1 MARSVMVSA
10 RRKGKVIGPAN
21 AETRPGDLPEDDLFT
36 SADLFGD
43 MVDETPADGGA
54 PKEPGSRR
62 APIRIQVC
70 EPGHARDDAS
80 EFPDEPALPREEAN
94 LLDVLGPEDAVA
106 TPIAPLHDDEPDTR
120 GRIDRAALEKGE
132 TSPHDLSAAEGTE
145 GPGVDQLL
153 ADLALPMVQE
163 GQRGKGTVGDKVA
176 GEPGKR
182 VGVKKERAK
191 KAEPDRSA
199 LLFHARPPK
208 REGDVE
214 LDLAAI
220 VEEAMGPSKKARLS
234 GKGAPS
240 ADDRVF
246 GPYRLLEKVASG
258 GMAEVFRAKRTGV
271 EGFEK
276 VLAVKRILRHLS
288 DNKEFVDMFINEAKM
303 VAGLTHPNIVQI
315 YDLGK
320 IEKTYFIAMEYVHGR
335 DLRTIARRARD
346 RGMRV
351 PLDLSVL
358 VISRVCAALDY
369 AHRKRDDTGRPM
381 LIVHRDVSPQNILIS
396 FDGDVKLTDF
406 GIARAASMAPTTDS
420 GGALRGKL
428 LYMSPEQAW
437 GRTVDCRSDIFS
449 LGIVFYE
456 MITDQKPF
464 AGGSDLSVLEQVR
477 ACRVTPP
484 RVHNARIPER
494 IERVVLKALD
504 SDPENRY
511 QDAGEMHKDLER
523 VLHERQPP
531 TVTELARFMEILFED
546 QQPGPGDNATD
557 RDAALVARK
566 LEVDLD
572 GSHADAV
579 ESFEDLLKEFKP

>member
-1 MARSVMVSA
+1 MVSA
-10 RRKGKVIGPAN
+10 RGKQKTVGPAKTAVYP
-21 AETRPGDLPEDDLFT
+21 AESSDGPLLTA
-36 SADLFGD
+36 ADLFGD
-43 MVDETPADGGA
+43 MVDETPADSA
-54 PKEPGSRR
+54 PAQRPAGRR
-62 APIRIQVC
+62 DPIRVQVV
-70 EPGHARDDAS
+70 EPGHAKEDPGELRG
-80 EFPDEPALPREEAN
+80 EPALPQELAN
-94 LLDVLGPEDAVA
+94 LLDVLGPSGAEVAPVAAVA
-106 TPIAPLHDDEPDTR
+106 PQHDDEPDTR
-120 GRIDRAALEKGE
+120 GRIDRAALERGA
-132 TSPHDLSAAEGTE
+132 TSPGEVEQAAAS

-153 ADLALPMVQE
+153 EDLALPMVQE
-163 GQRGKGTVGDKVA
+163 GQRARDTAGDKVR

-182 VGVKKERAK
+182 VGARKERPK
-191 KAEPDRSA
+191 KTEPDRSP
-199 LLFHARPPK
+199 LLFHARAPR

-220 VEEAMGPSKKARLS
+220 VEEAMGPSKKARAATQ
-234 GKGAPS
+234 GAAAGS
-240 ADDRVF
+240 DRVF

-276 VLAVKRILRHLS
+276 VVAVKRILRHLS
-288 DNKEFVDMFINEAKM
+288 DNKEFVDMFVNEAKM

-346 RGMRV
+346 RGMRI
-351 PLDLSVL
+351 PLDLSL
-358 VISRVCAALDY
+358 LIISRVCAALDY
-369 AHRKRDDTGRPM
+369 AHRKRDDTGQAM

-396 FDGDVKLTDF
+396 FEGDVKLTDF

-437 GRTVDCRSDIFS
+437 GRAVDCRSDIFS

-546 QQPGPGDNATD
+546 QQAGPNAD
-557 RDAALVARK
+557 KPAEREPALVERK

>member
-1 MARSVMVSA
+1 
-10 RRKGKVIGPAN
+10 
-21 AETRPGDLPEDDLFT
+21 
-36 SADLFGD
+36 
-43 MVDETPADGGA
+43 MVDETPSDAEVGA
-54 PKEPGSRR
+54 RPPSRR
-62 APIRIQVC
+62 DPIRVQVV
-70 EPGHARDDAS
+70 EPGHSKEGPA
-80 EFPDEPALPREEAN
+80 ELTDEPALPQEVAN
-94 LLDVLGPEDAVA
+94 LLDVL
-106 TPIAPLHDDEPDTR
+106 APSGTSVSPVGLPDDDEPDTR
-120 GRIDRAALEKGE
+120 GRIDRAALERGAPSGE
-132 TSPHDLSAAEGTE
+132 VRPGASAGL
-145 GPGVDQLL
+145 GVDQLL
-153 ADLALPMVQE
+153 EDLASPMVQE
-163 GQRGKGTVGDKVA
+163 GQRTRDTAGDNVRGESGRRVVA
-176 GEPGKR
+176 
-182 VGVKKERAK
+182 KKERPK
-191 KAEPDRSA
+191 KAEPDRSP
-199 LLFHARPPK
+199 LLFHARTPR

-220 VEEAMGPSKKARLS
+220 VEEAMGPSKKSRA
-234 GKGAPS
+234 GKGAIP

-276 VLAVKRILRHLS
+276 VVAVKRILRHLS

-315 YDLGK
+315 FDLGK

-335 DLRTIARRARD
+335 DLRTITRKARE
-346 RGMRV
+346 RGMRI
-351 PLDLSVL
+351 PLDLSLLIV
-358 VISRVCAALDY
+358 SRVCAALDY
-369 AHRKRDDTGRPM
+369 AHRKRDDTGKPM

-396 FDGDVKLTDF
+396 FEGDVKLTDF

-504 SDPENRY
+504 SDAENRY

-531 TVTELARFMEILFED
+531 TATELTRFMEILFED
-546 QQPGPGDNATD
+546 QQAGPTADKPAEGAPT
-557 RDAALVARK
+557 LVERK